1 MVLRPLLLT
10 QNRIEAFR
18 VEIAVV
24 DLVPSRPQG
33 LDDLAMQSRAEA
45 DGDWIGI

>member
-10 QNRIEAFR
+10 QNRIEALR
-18 VEIAVV
+18 VKIAVIY
-24 DLVPSRPQG
+24 LVPSRPQG

-45 DGDWIGI
+45 ESDWIGI

>member
-18 VEIAVV
+18 VKIAVV
-24 DLVPSRPQG
+24 NLVFSRPQI
-33 LDDLAMQSRAEA
+33 LDDLAMQGRVEA